1 MLLLHFVSRK
11 GDYYRYLTEITQ
23 GEERK
28 DPAKKALDAYTAAK
42 EAASNLSP
50 THPIGLGLALNF
62 SVFYYEILDSP
73 DEACRLAKSAFDG
86 AVGELDKS
94 AESQYK
100 ESTLIL
106 QLLRDNLTLWTS
118 EMQEE
123 GENNQLL
130 SGRGFGGG
138 DGGGGGSLPVP
149 PPPFTRS
156 PTSSLRLVILKG
168 KTLKLSFLKI

>member
-1 MLLLHFVSRK
+1 MLSLLFVSRK

-73 DEACRLAKSAFDG
+73 DEACRLAKAAFDG

-123 GENNQLL
+123 GENNRKVSYLTGIIL
-130 SGRGFGGG
+130 GVGMGLGGE
-138 DGGGGGSLPVP
+138 
-149 PPPFTRS
+149 
-156 PTSSLRLVILKG
+156 
-168 KTLKLSFLKI
+168 